1 MVGWLDLC
9 VCYDSSF
16 CQELHRIQNTPPPS
30 LMVEHISLAALVVLS
45 IGYPLFGLPLFMK
58 ILGILPMT
66 KVKSL
71 EYSKIVHKA
80 EVLKQIAADVF
91 TMSMF
96 ALLVCQDI

>member
-1 MVGWLDLC
+1 
-9 VCYDSSF
+9 
-16 CQELHRIQNTPPPS
+16 
-30 LMVEHISLAALVVLS
+30 MVEHILLAALVVLS